1 MYVIAPDEGGT
12 LVWVNM
18 GKISGVEGPQGPA
31 GPTGADGVGAIR
43 VPIDTDE
50 NPISED
56 KLNTII
62 NSDAPIIELGDEFF
76 YPADDWEETVVFSH
90 VGQLEGQ
97 TYCKTLSLDKATGSW
112 IIVTNTFSKA
122 PVELKYDS
130 SQNYSKVFND
140 LIAGTVDYP
149 ITIDGEP
156 VWLAG
161 FKYVDGSWQEAH
173 LWVINRNSRPYKNF
187 TSLGKNNNYDYIS
200 IWDYT
205 LHNYATK
212 LSNRGAR
219 YMPVSPYNTQPPFG
233 EYTTTTRI
241 EDDNGKTSNV
251 RFNFYYSHSSV
262 GDSARTIGFFN
273 QDSANK
279 SGYDTA
285 KGNATFDKGYL
296 GYVTAYQ
303 YGDGSGSQYYY
314 KVVTP
319 AEVQEMIDTIPT
331 GLTEEQVQSLIDT
344 SIGTALEEDY

>member
-161 FKYVDGSWQEAH
+161 FKYVDG
-173 LWVINRNSRPYKNF
+173 
-187 TSLGKNNNYDYIS
+187 KNNNYDYIS